1 MSFNYRSCI
10 KQEKAD
16 GVQTNQSELSSDYSS
31 VSENRKG
38 IYPTCFFFY
47 WVVCVRSRFNSILVS
62 RSFSQLK
69 ATFDEYSKVGV
80 VISVMHYIMDYRAFS
95 ILKLVIFADK

>member
-1 MSFNYRSCI
+1 MSFNCRSCI

-38 IYPTCFFFY
+38 IYPTCFLSCCS
-47 WVVCVRSRFNSILVS
+47 CVRSRFNSILVS

-80 VISVMHYIMDYRAFS
+80 VISVMHYIMDYSAFS